1 MPTFIV
7 VPYRY
12 LVGLHITQVWDRIVY
27 CNTLHQFQKV
37 SKSCNPHFFCSSIQ
51 VSGRSKHHPS
61 FGSYRVLQYITP
73 IPKSVK
79 ISIRATQPHRRPET
93 RTRTPDRSAGTRPP
107 DPPSGNQKSDPPAP
121 HPCLKTKIL
130 GHIPRIYADLTIFFR
145 RIF

>member
-12 LVGLHITQVWDRIVY
+12 LVGLSITQVWDRIVY

-37 SKSCNPHFFCSSIQ
+37 SKSQSAPHNPIEDTK
-51 VSGRSKHHPS
+51 R
-61 FGSYRVLQYITP
+61 
-73 IPKSVK
+73 
-79 ISIRATQPHRRPET
+79 ET
-93 RTRTPDRSAGTRPP
+93 RPPDRSAGTRPP

-130 GHIPRIYADLTIFFR
+130 GHAPRIYADLTIFSMFFEVLFLYKL
-145 RIF
+145 ILCFLDLGITG